1 MRTDFYVEYFG
12 KQVYKDE
19 LVDIAKKIWLDKGNK
34 ESDLKTL
41 DLYLKPEDNAVHYVF
56 NNSENGSFIVDKDQ
70 NDF

>member
-19 LVDIAKKIWLDKGNK
+19 LVDIAKKIWIDKGNK

-41 DLYLKPEDNAVHYVF
+41 DLYLKPEDNAVYYVF

>member
-41 DLYLKPEDNAVHYVF
+41 DLYLKPEDNAVYYVF